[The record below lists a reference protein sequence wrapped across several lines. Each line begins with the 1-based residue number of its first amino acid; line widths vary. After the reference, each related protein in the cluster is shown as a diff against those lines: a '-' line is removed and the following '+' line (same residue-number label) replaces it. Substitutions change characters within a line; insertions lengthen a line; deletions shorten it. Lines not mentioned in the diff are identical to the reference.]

1 MSNNTITRKIRL
13 KISVLLIAILALPA
27 ITLPSITLAA
37 DTTNTRSI
45 SYSSNTVMD
54 DSTKKAQ
61 LNQAITTTLAP
72 TLKQGYRTE
81 TGVLESSSTTI
92 THYAVNAFTI
102 YNVTTDLISDFD
114 YDGFYHRFSVEID
127 ADTIYDNSYVY
138 AKLYLSYQ
146 GGPWNYYATSNAYHI
161 YGNSENDAF
170 VIETE
175 LTDGFPSGYYD
186 VRIELYDADYNEWL
200 TSYGPYDD
208 ASISAL
214 PLEDSYSDNSTI
226 DIIYP
231 AQTEVVVVGSGSMG
245 LWLLL
250 LSALVLTIS
259 RHKLITNKNLV

>member
-13 KISVLLIAILALPA
+13 KISVLLIAVLA
-27 ITLPSITLAA
+27 LPSITLAA
-37 DTTNTRSI
+37 DTTSTKSI

-54 DSTKKAQ
+54 DSIKNTQ
-61 LNQAITTTLAP
+61 LKQAITTTLAP

-81 TGVLESSSTTI
+81 TGMVEKSSTTI
-92 THYAVNAFTI
+92 THYSVNAFTI

-114 YDGFYHRFSVEID
+114 YDGFYHRFSVEVD
-127 ADTIYDNSYVY
+127 ADTIYDSSYVY

-161 YGNSENDAF
+161 YGNSEDDAF

-208 ASISAL
+208 TSISTL
-214 PLEDSYSDNSTI
+214 PLEDSYSDNNRI

-231 AQTEVVVVGSGSMG
+231 AQTDVLVVGSGTMG
-245 LWLLL
+245 MWLLF
-250 LSALVLTIS
+250 LSGLVLII
-259 RHKLITNKNLV
+259 RRLKLTTKKQKI